1 MRNIKI
7 QQQAPKTPNRD
18 FPLSPTPTPKD
29 LAKAVKDS
37 ADTDELNFY
46 VRRAA
51 YKSSSPELRKRA
63 MELDKIAN
71 KPGQIRRQMEAAKK
85 TQKKK

>member
-1 MRNIKI
+1 MRNTKI
-7 QQQAPKTPNRD
+7 QKSKTPNRD

-37 ADTDELNFY
+37 TDTDELNY
-46 VRRAA
+46 YVQRAASRSSSDDVRR
-51 YKSSSPELRKRA
+51 RA
-63 MELDKIAN
+63 MELDRIAN
-71 KPGQIRRQMEAAKK
+71 KPSKIRREMEAAKK